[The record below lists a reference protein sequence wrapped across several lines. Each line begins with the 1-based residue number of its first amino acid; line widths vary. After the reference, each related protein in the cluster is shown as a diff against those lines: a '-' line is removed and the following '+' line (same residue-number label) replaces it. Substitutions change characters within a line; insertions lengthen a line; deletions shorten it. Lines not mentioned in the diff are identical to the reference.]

1 MSDGGLA
8 WACELLNSCVMAEV
22 TYNGVTWLRITETQ
36 TGWPGGYDPRR
47 ALGERME
54 QDYNSCSAFAGY

>member
-54 QDYNSCSAFAGY
+54 QD